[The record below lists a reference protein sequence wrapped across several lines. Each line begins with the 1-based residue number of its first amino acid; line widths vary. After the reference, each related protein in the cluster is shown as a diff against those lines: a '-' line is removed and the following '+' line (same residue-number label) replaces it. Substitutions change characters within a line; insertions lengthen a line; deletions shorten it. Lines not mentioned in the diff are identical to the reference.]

1 MKSQVLIGTG
11 GIEHRKAF
19 MDVIHRPQYHLESLY
34 LKGLRFKCLSL
45 ASTFRKIICY
55 ETLRVKSL
63 CLEILYGESP

>member
-1 MKSQVLIGTG
+1 
-11 GIEHRKAF
+11 

-63 CLEILYGESP
+63 CLEILCSESP